1 MTTRIKHLPQIKLR
15 RDITRFILVLAGRR
29 GGKTFYLVEDI
40 LETISK
46 LPPKAKIVYIGPSL
60 GHAKELCWEPVLERA
75 GELGWYAKPHV
86 SSSTITFSKGRQL
99 LVLGAEKISRV
110 RGKRY
115 HKAYLDEIAY
125 FTQKMSVIWR
135 AVRPTL
141 TDYRGGAILATTP
154 NGKGT
159 SAYDFYLEILGK
171 KNWSYHYW
179 KTSDNPFIDRQEI
192 EDAKYELDE
201 KSFLQ
206 EYEAEWQSFEG
217 VVYYSFDDQVHVKEQ
232 PPIDPSLP
240 LHLCFDFN
248 VNPTTL
254 LLSQFE
260 DGKLRYKKEYSKKN
274 SSTEATVE
282 QFCKDFAGQSFD
294 IRIRGDSSG
303 SARRSNTGFSDYHYV
318 QEILDAH
325 GFKHKYEVKASNPA
339 IVDRLKVVNS
349 WLKPY
354 KGSHKVEIDPSCK
367 DLIRDLSSQEMI
379 GRMPSDKNNLGHKAD
394 AFGYDI
400 YWENMMAQTGTS
412 STILL

>member
-1 MTTRIKHLPQIKLR
+1 MIIKHRPQILLR
-15 RDITRFILVLAGRR
+15 RDKSRFIFVLAGRR
-29 GGKTFYLVEDI
+29 GGKTFFLVEDI

-46 LPPKAKIVYIGPSL
+46 LPRNAKIVYIGPSL
-60 GHAKELCWEPVLERA
+60 GHAKELCWDPVLERA
-75 GELGWYAKPHV
+75 AELGWYAKPHV
-86 SSSTITFSKGRQL
+86 SNSIITFSKNRQL
-99 LVLGAEKISRV
+99 HVLGAEKISRV
-110 RGKRY
+110 RGKKY
-115 HKAYLDEIAY
+115 FKAYLDEIAY
-125 FTQKMSVIWR
+125 FTQKMSFIWR
-135 AVRPTL
+135 AIRPTL
-141 TDYRGGAILATTP
+141 SDYRGGAVLATTP

-159 SAYDFYLEILGK
+159 PAYDFYLDILGK

-192 EDAKYELDE
+192 EDAKQELDE

-217 VVYYSFDDQVHVKEQ
+217 VVYYSFDDGLHVKEQ
-232 PPIDPSLP
+232 PPIDLSLP

-254 LLSQFE
+254 LLSQF
-260 DGKLRYKKEYSKKN
+260 DGSKLRYKKEYSKKH

-282 QFCKDFAGQSFD
+282 DFCRDFAGKSID
-294 IRIRGDSSG
+294 IRIRGDAAG
-303 SARRSNTGFSDYHYV
+303 SARKSNTGFSDYHYV
-318 QEILDAH
+318 QEILTRN
-325 GFKHKYEVKASNPA
+325 GFKHEYEVRAANPA

-354 KGSHKVEIDPSCK
+354 IGAHKVEIDPSCK

-400 YWENMMAQTGTS
+400 YWQNMVASTGKS
-412 STILL
+412 STRIL

>member
-1 MTTRIKHLPQIKLR
+1 MIIKHKPQIALR
-15 RDITRFILVLAGRR
+15 KDKSRFIFCLAGRR

-46 LPPKAKIVYIGPSL
+46 LPRNAKIVYIGPSL
-60 GHAKELCWEPVLERA
+60 GHAKELCWEPVIERA
-75 GELGWYAKPHV
+75 YELGWYVKPHI
-86 SSSTITFSKGRQL
+86 SSSTITFSKNRKL
-99 LVLGAEKISRV
+99 HVLGAEKISRV

-115 HKAYLDEIAY
+115 HKAYLDEIAF

-135 AVRPTL
+135 ALRPTL
-141 TDYRGGAILATTP
+141 SDYRGGAVLATTP

-159 SAYDFYLEILGK
+159 SAYDFYLDILGK
-171 KNWSYHYW
+171 KDWSYHHW

-192 EDAKYELDE
+192 EDAKSELDE
-201 KSFLQ
+201 KSYRQ
-206 EYEAEWQSFEG
+206 EYEAGWESFEG
-217 VVYYSFDDQVHVKEQ
+217 VVYYSFDDKLHVKEQ
-232 PPIDPSLP
+232 PKIDLSLP

-260 DGKLRYKKEYSKKN
+260 GDKLRYKKEYSKKH

-282 QFCKDFAGQSFD
+282 EFCKDFAGQAID
-294 IRIRGDSSG
+294 IRIRGDAAG
-303 SARRSNTGFSDYHYV
+303 NARKSNTGKSDYFYV
-318 QEILDAH
+318 QDILTNH
-325 GFKHKYEVKASNPA
+325 GFKYEYEVKASNPA

-354 KGSHKVEIDPSCK
+354 SGSHRVEIDPTCK

-400 YWENMMAQTGTS
+400 YWENLMRNSGTS
-412 STILL
+412 SSYIM